1 MTPRRRRRMFL
12 ALAVALGGA
21 VAVGLSVNA
30 FRQNILF
37 FFTPTQIAA
46 GEAPV
51 ARPFRIGGLVKVG
64 SFSRDPGEIAA
75 RFVVTDTANDVTV
88 QYDGLLPDLFEEGKG
103 VVARGQLDRSGVMQA
118 AEVLAKHDENYMPPE
133 AGAAL
138 EAARSLQIQNQTESD
153 PPPPPPVRFT
163 RLVRLARPVCFI
175 PPPPPRPLPMIPEI
189 GHFALIL
196 ALCLAVVQA
205 MLPVCGKA
213 LGVGDPAAAT
223 RKAAWGQF
231 LFLVVAFGCLTRAF
245 VVHDFSVAYAA
256 QNSNSQLPLLYRVSG
271 VWGAHEGSLLLWVL
285 MLAGWGAAVAALSR
299 NIPPETAARV
309 VGVMGFIGIGF
320 LLFTLLASNPFER
333 LTPPPPEG
341 RDLNPLLQDPGLAIH
356 PPMLYMGYVGFA
368 VAFSFAVVALW
379 QGRLDAAWAR
389 WTRPWTN
396 CAWAF
401 LTCGIALGSWWAYYE
416 LGWGGWW
423 FWDPVE
429 NASFMPWLSGTA
441 LIHSLAATEKRGLFK
456 AWTALLAAL
465 TFSLCLLGA
474 FLVRSG
480 VLTSVHAF
488 ATDPGRGV
496 FILALLAITVGGTMA
511 LFAWR
516 APLLRSAGA
525 FGAVSRESGILLNN
539 LFFTAATATVLIGT
553 LYPLALDAAG
563 LGKISVGAP
572 YFNNVFAP
580 LAAPLAALAGLGAL
594 ARWKRDD
601 AGRLSRILRWP
612 FFASA
617 GLGLAAPFVLAGE
630 FRLGVAAGVGLA
642 CWTGLSTLR
651 GAAGRLG
658 FGKTGVIGGGGGS
671 RSFWGMT
678 LAHFGVAVFVAGVS
692 LTHSLSAERD
702 LRMTPGERAE
712 IGAHGF
718 EFRGAVRGAG
728 PNYMAE
734 RGEFLVT
741 KDGEAL
747 GILRPEKRFYPTS
760 DQAMTEAAIDAG
772 IFRDLYVSLGEPLG
786 DGAWS
791 VRLQVKPFVRW
802 IWAGAALMAL
812 GALLAA
818 SDRRYRGRK

>member
-1 MTPRRRRRMFL
+1 
-12 ALAVALGGA
+12 
-21 VAVGLSVNA
+21 
-30 FRQNILF
+30 
-37 FFTPTQIAA
+37 
-46 GEAPV
+46 
-51 ARPFRIGGLVKVG
+51 
-64 SFSRDPGEIAA
+64 
-75 RFVVTDTANDVTV
+75 
-88 QYDGLLPDLFEEGKG
+88 
-103 VVARGQLDRSGVMQA
+103 
-118 AEVLAKHDENYMPPE
+118 
-133 AGAAL
+133 
-138 EAARSLQIQNQTESD
+138 
-153 PPPPPPVRFT
+153 
-163 RLVRLARPVCFI
+163 
-175 PPPPPRPLPMIPEI
+175 MIPEL

-196 ALCLAVVQA
+196 ALCMAATQAV
-205 MLPVCGKA
+205 LSFGGTA
-213 LGVGDPAAAT
+213 LGVANPAPAV

-231 LFLVVAFGCLTRAF
+231 LFMALAFGCLTHAF

-285 MLAGWGAAVAALSR
+285 MLSGWGAAVAALSR
-299 NIPPETAARV
+299 NIPDETAARV
-309 VGVMGFIGIGF
+309 VGVMGFIGTGF
-320 LLFTLLASNPFER
+320 LLFTLLTSNPFER
-333 LTPPPPEG
+333 LLPAPPEG

-488 ATDPGRGV
+488 ATDPERGV
-496 FILALLAITVGGTMA
+496 FILILLGITTGGTLG

-539 LFFTAATATVLIGT
+539 LFLTAATATVLIGT
-553 LYPLALDAAG
+553 LYPLAMDAAG
-563 LGKISVGAP
+563 WGKISVGPP
-572 YFNNVFAP
+572 YFNSVFVP
-580 LAAPLAALAGLGAL
+580 LAAPLAALAALGAV

-601 AGRLSRILRWP
+601 AGRIAKTLRWP
-612 FFASA
+612 FFVSA
-617 GLGLAAPFVLAGE
+617 LFGLGAPFALVGE
-630 FRLGVAAGVGLA
+630 FRWGVAAGVSLA
-642 CWTGLSTLR
+642 CWTGLATLR
-651 GAAGRLG
+651 TAAGRMG
-658 FGKTGVIGGGGGS
+658 FFGGKRDAGT
-671 RSFWGMT
+671 RSFWGMA

-692 LTHSLSAERD
+692 LTHSLSTEQD
-702 LRMTPGERAE
+702 VRMTPGERQE
-712 IGAHGF
+712 MGGYGF
-718 EFRGAVRGAG
+718 EFRGASPVAGA
-728 PNYMAE
+728 NYSAE
-734 RGEFLVT
+734 RGEFVVT
-741 KDGEAL
+741 KDGAEL
-747 GILRPEKRFYPTS
+747 GVLRPEKRVYPTS
-760 DQAMTEAAIDAG
+760 DQSMTEAAIDAG
-772 IFRDLYVSLGEPLG
+772 VFRDLYVSLGEPLG
-786 DGAWS
+786 ENAWS

>member
-1 MTPRRRRRMFL
+1 
-12 ALAVALGGA
+12 
-21 VAVGLSVNA
+21 
-30 FRQNILF
+30 
-37 FFTPTQIAA
+37 
-46 GEAPV
+46 
-51 ARPFRIGGLVKVG
+51 
-64 SFSRDPGEIAA
+64 
-75 RFVVTDTANDVTV
+75 
-88 QYDGLLPDLFEEGKG
+88 
-103 VVARGQLDRSGVMQA
+103 
-118 AEVLAKHDENYMPPE
+118 
-133 AGAAL
+133 
-138 EAARSLQIQNQTESD
+138 
-153 PPPPPPVRFT
+153 
-163 RLVRLARPVCFI
+163 
-175 PPPPPRPLPMIPEI
+175 MIPEI
-189 GHFALIL
+189 GHFAAVM
-196 ALCLAVVQA
+196 ALCLSVVQA
-205 MLPVCGKA
+205 ALPVFPRRF
-213 LGVGDPAAAT
+213 GVRNPAAAV
-223 RKAAWGQF
+223 RKTAWGQF
-231 LFLVVAFGCLTRAF
+231 LFLLLAFGCLTHAF

-285 MLAGWGAAVAALSR
+285 MLSGWGAAVASLSR
-299 NIPPETAARV
+299 NIPSETAARV
-309 VGVMGFIGIGF
+309 LSVMGFIGAGF
-320 LLFTLLASNPFER
+320 LLFTLLTSNPFER
-333 LTPPPPEG
+333 LLPAASEG

-488 ATDPGRGV
+488 ATDPERGV
-496 FILALLAITVGGTMA
+496 FILALLGITTGGTLA

-563 LGKISVGAP
+563 LGKISVGPP
-572 YFNNVFAP
+572 YFNSVFVP

-612 FFASA
+612 FFVSA
-617 GLGLAAPFVLAGE
+617 LSGLFAPFVLAGE
-630 FRLGVAAGVGLA
+630 WRWGVALGTGLA
-642 CWTGLSTLR
+642 LWTALSTLR
-651 GAAGRLG
+651 AAVSRMG
-658 FGKTGVIGGGGGS
+658 FFGGKKDAGT
-671 RSFWGMT
+671 RSFWGMI
-678 LAHFGVAVFVAGVS
+678 LAHMGVAVFVAGVS

-702 LRMTPGERAE
+702 IRMAPGGREE
-712 IGAHGF
+712 IGAYGF
-718 EFRGAVRGAG
+718 EFRGASRGAG

-734 RGEFLVT
+734 RGEFVIT
-741 KDGEAL
+741 KGGEGL
-747 GILRPEKRFYPTS
+747 GVLRPEKRFYS
-760 DQAMTEAAIDAG
+760 SSEQAMTEAAIDAG
-772 IFRDLYVSLGEPLG
+772 IFRDVYVSLGEPLG

-818 SDRRYRGRK
+818 ADRRYRGGK

>member
-1 MTPRRRRRMFL
+1 
-12 ALAVALGGA
+12 
-21 VAVGLSVNA
+21 
-30 FRQNILF
+30 
-37 FFTPTQIAA
+37 
-46 GEAPV
+46 
-51 ARPFRIGGLVKVG
+51 
-64 SFSRDPGEIAA
+64 
-75 RFVVTDTANDVTV
+75 
-88 QYDGLLPDLFEEGKG
+88 
-103 VVARGQLDRSGVMQA
+103 
-118 AEVLAKHDENYMPPE
+118 
-133 AGAAL
+133 
-138 EAARSLQIQNQTESD
+138 
-153 PPPPPPVRFT
+153 
-163 RLVRLARPVCFI
+163 
-175 PPPPPRPLPMIPEI
+175 MIPEL

-196 ALCLAVVQA
+196 ALCMAVAQA
-205 MLPVCGKA
+205 VLS
-213 LGVGDPAAAT
+213 VGGARIGIPNPAAAV
-223 RKAAWGQF
+223 RKAAWMQF
-231 LFLVVAFGCLTRAF
+231 AFMALSFGCLTHAF
-245 VVHDFSVAYAA
+245 IVHDFSVAYAA
-256 QNSNSQLPLLYRVSG
+256 QNSNSRLPLLYRVSG

-299 NIPPETAARV
+299 NIPDETAARV
-309 VGVMGFIGIGF
+309 VGVMGFIGAGF
-320 LLFTLLASNPFER
+320 LLFTLLTSNPFKR
-333 LTPPPPEG
+333 LLPAVSEG

-441 LIHSLAATEKRGLFK
+441 LMHSLAATEKRGLFK

-488 ATDPGRGV
+488 ATDPERGV
-496 FILALLAITVGGTMA
+496 FILALLAVTTGGTLG

-539 LFFTAATATVLIGT
+539 LFLTAATATVLIGT

-563 LGKISVGAP
+563 GGKISVGPP
-572 YFNNVFAP
+572 YFNSVFVP

-601 AGRLSRILRWP
+601 AGRISKLLRWP
-612 FFASA
+612 FFVSA
-617 GLGLAAPFVLAGE
+617 LSGLGAPFVLAGE
-630 FRLGVAAGVGLA
+630 FRWGVAAGVWLA
-642 CWTGLSTLR
+642 LWTGLATLR
-651 GAAGRLG
+651 TAAERLG
-658 FGKTGVIGGGGGS
+658 FLSGRRDAGT

-678 LAHFGVAVFVAGVS
+678 LAHLGVAVFAAGVS
-692 LTHSLSAERD
+692 LAHSLSEERD
-702 LRMTPGERAE
+702 VRMTS
-712 IGAHGF
+712 GAREEMGNYAF
-718 EFRGAVRGAG
+718 EFRGASRVPG

-734 RGEFLVT
+734 RGEFLIT
-741 KDGEAL
+741 KNGAEL
-747 GILRPEKRFYPTS
+747 GVLRPEKRFYPTS
-760 DQAMTEAAIDAG
+760 EQAMTEAAIDAG
-772 IFRDLYVSLGEPLG
+772 VFRDLYVSLGEPLG
-786 DGAWS
+786 EDAWS